1 MFRVC
6 VVTSCVGRRLRPC
19 TCAYSSLVSTHKAF
33 LDAVKAHGEGSVQLT
48 VGPDQIAELCI
59 SNAVRKNAMSGKMLF
74 ELASAVDRL
83 LNEETDRVS
92 CVIVRSRGDSNVF
105 CSGLD
110 LNLAKEVVN
119 TPEMGVKMSRMMT
132 DTLNSLRNS
141 SVLSVALL
149 EGPAI
154 GGGAELSTTCD
165 FRIMGSSSYCQFV
178 HGKLGVSPGW
188 GGLNRLV
195 SLVGRTT
202 ALKLLCSSRRM
213 SPEEALR
220 CQYADD
226 VIPESENPDTFV
238 RNFLIPY
245 WTHPF
250 PDALKNLKRAVVQA
264 TAVTES
270 CNQRGMLEE
279 IFAFQRRWGGAD
291 NKQALQQKKK

>member
-1 MFRVC
+1 MFGVRVL
-6 VVTSCVGRRLRPC
+6 VARIGRKPS
-19 TCAYSSLVSTHKAF
+19 TCALSSLVSTHKAF
-33 LDAVKAHGEGSVQLT
+33 LDAVHAHGEGSVQLI
-48 VGPDQIAELCI
+48 VGQDQIAELCI

-74 ELASAVDRL
+74 ELAGAVDRL
-83 LNEETDRVS
+83 LNEEIDRVS
-92 CVIVRSRGDSNVF
+92 CVVVRSRGDSNVF

-119 TPEMGVKMSRMMT
+119 TPEMGIIMSRMMT
-132 DTLNSLRNS
+132 DTLNALRNS

-165 FRIMGSSSYCQFV
+165 FRIMGPSSYCQFV

-195 SLVGRTT
+195 SIVGRTA
-202 ALKLLCSSRRM
+202 ALKLLCSSRRL

-226 VIPESENPDTFV
+226 IMPASEDSDKFV
-238 RNFLIPY
+238 RKFLHPY
-245 WTHPF
+245 STHPF
-250 PDALKNLKRAVVQA
+250 PDALKNLKRAVVHT
-264 TAVTES
+264 TAVNES
-270 CNQRGMLEE
+270 CNDRGMLEE
-279 IFAFQRRWGGAD
+279 MLAFQRRWGGAD
-291 NKQALQQKKK
+291 NKKALQGKKK